1 MLTATEA
8 KLVSYRSRDY
18 YNIVENK
25 ILDATNKGETSCD
38 IKMSEIPNGT
48 HGILCEI
55 TYLLNE
61 LGYQT
66 LINENII
73 SVFWNVQKPFL
84 YELDTFEEANE
95 EYDSYEW

>member
-1 MLTATEA
+1 M
-8 KLVSYRSRDY
+8 
-18 YNIVENK
+18 
-25 ILDATNKGETSCD
+25 
-38 IKMSEIPNGT
+38 MSEIPNGT
-48 HGILCEI
+48 QGILCEI
-55 TYLLNE
+55 AYLLNE

-84 YELDTFEEANE
+84 YELDTFEETNE